1 MSSDCRTLD
10 YGRGG
15 VRFVPVAAVLGL
27 TRLGICW
34 GCGGAKTASYKS
46 NVVLPQEAGSGVP
59 GTANQDLT
67 AAQRARI
74 LAALESIDFG
84 EVEPDPP
91 GKAPLGVRWSDIP
104 LALRNAANETGVE
117 MVIVTTEVE
126 PDRYVFNLKTIESW
140 PGRLVIRRAGGGKV
154 YKIEKV
160 WIGRFP
166 EEPQRVARA
175 EKLVEAFEKELKRLG
190 ALVWFND
197 E

>member
-1 MSSDCRTLD
+1 M
-10 YGRGG
+10 
-15 VRFVPVAAVLGL
+15 PVAAVLGL
-27 TRLGICW
+27 AWLGIAW

-59 GTANQDLT
+59 GTATQDLT
-67 AAQRARI
+67 AAQKARI
-74 LAALESIDFG
+74 LAALESVDFG

-140 PGRLVIRRAGGGKV
+140 PGRLVIRRAGRGRV
-154 YKIEKV
+154 YEIEEV

-166 EEPQRVARA
+166 KEPQRVARSD
-175 EKLVEAFEKELKRLG
+175 KLVDAFEKELERLG